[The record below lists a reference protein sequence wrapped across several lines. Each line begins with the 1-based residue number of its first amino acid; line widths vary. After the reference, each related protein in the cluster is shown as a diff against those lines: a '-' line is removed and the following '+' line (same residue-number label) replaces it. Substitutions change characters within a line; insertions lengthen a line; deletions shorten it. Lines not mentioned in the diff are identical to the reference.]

1 MNFLT
6 WQNVKNF
13 FFKNVVW
20 LLCVCRLTAMVVRS
34 FARARRYIPNT
45 VDTSMLNQAV
55 AFLFSRQTT
64 GTGNFYELGHV
75 IHSEMQAGPF

>member
-1 MNFLT
+1 
-6 WQNVKNF
+6 
-13 FFKNVVW
+13 
-20 LLCVCRLTAMVVRS
+20 MVVRS

-75 IHSEMQAGPF
+75 IHSEMQASPF